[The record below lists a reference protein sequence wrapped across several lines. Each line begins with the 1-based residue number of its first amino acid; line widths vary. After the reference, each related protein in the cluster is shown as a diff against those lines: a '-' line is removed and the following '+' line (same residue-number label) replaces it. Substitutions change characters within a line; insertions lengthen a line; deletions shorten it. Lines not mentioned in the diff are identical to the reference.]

1 MSVKV
6 VDLLKVLLVT
16 YIITGIMLVLL
27 AAGLYKMQFSKSQIN
42 IGIMVIYAFS
52 AIAGG
57 YIIGKKKKSRRLVWG
72 VILGVLYFVILS
84 VVSFAINKG
93 LYADVNAA
101 IRAAVICIAGGAVG
115 GMIS

>member
-6 VDLLKVLLVT
+6 IDLLKVLLVT

-52 AIAGG
+52 AIVGG
-57 YIIGKKKKSRRLVWG
+57 YIIGRKKKSRRLVWG
-72 VILGVLYFVILS
+72 VLLGVLYFLVLS
-84 VVSFAINKG
+84 LVSFAINRG
-93 LYADVNAA
+93 LYGDVNAA
-101 IRAAVICIAGGAVG
+101 LKAAIICIAGGAVG